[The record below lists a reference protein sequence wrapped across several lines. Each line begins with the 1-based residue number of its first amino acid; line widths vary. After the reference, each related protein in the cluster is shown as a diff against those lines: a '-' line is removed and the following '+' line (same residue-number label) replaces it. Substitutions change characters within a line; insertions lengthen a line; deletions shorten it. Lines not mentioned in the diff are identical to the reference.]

1 MNFIFIVK
9 VYCQFNF
16 KLNFIF
22 IVKLGFLYSMIFF
35 SYRTY
40 YSPAV
45 LFIIHNYIL
54 FIMLVLYLFINIM
67 IYSFIFYQQLEFI
80 NY

>member
-35 SYRTY
+35 SYITY
-40 YSPAV
+40 YSPAF
-45 LFIIHNYIL
+45 LFIIYNYIL
-54 FIMLVLYLFINIM
+54 FIILGLYLFNNLM
-67 IYSFIFYQQLEFI
+67 IYSFIFYHQLEFI